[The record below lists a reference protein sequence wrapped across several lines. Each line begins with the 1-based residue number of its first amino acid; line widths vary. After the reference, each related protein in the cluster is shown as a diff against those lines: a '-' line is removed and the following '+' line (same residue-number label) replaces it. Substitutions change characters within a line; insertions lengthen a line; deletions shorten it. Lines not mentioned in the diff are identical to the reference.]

1 VALSLFNNG
10 NHCPSKKEICQG
22 LYNGHSNI
30 HNMRSFNLLRTRNLL
45 VEGDAAIPVVAVNV
59 LYSPR
64 RPPKTVDAA
73 EQCVRYTTGRP
84 ATRIV
89 FVRPTD
95 EPSRLLYEVSEA
107 EQGMKGAG
115 KLAKINNRVKHAIEE
130 DCISPE
136 RARTMIYRM
145 RDRAMPQLFEVEQL
159 PDPKSKALPF
169 LVTRLPDPKGSVIGP
184 TTYAVGYCRKCGH
197 KVFSLYP
204 VPQEFCADCEKAA

>member
-1 VALSLFNNG
+1 MSLFNNG

-30 HNMRSFNLLRTRNLL
+30 YNMRSFNLLRTRNLL
-45 VEGDAAIPVVAVNV
+45 VERGESIPVVAVNA

-64 RPPKTVDAA
+64 RPPKTIGAA

-89 FVRPTD
+89 FVRPSD
-95 EPSRLLYEVSEA
+95 EASRLLYEVSEA

-115 KLAKINNRVKHAIEE
+115 KLAKINNRLKHAIDE

-145 RDRAMPQLFEVEQL
+145 RDRAIPELFEAKTL
-159 PDPKSKALPF
+159 PDPKPQALPY
-169 LVTRLPDPKGSVIGP
+169 LVTELPDPQRSALFTK
-184 TTYAVGYCRKCGH
+184 YAVGHCRQCGH
-197 KVFSLYP
+197 KIVSSQP
-204 VPQEFCADCEKAA
+204 VPKEFCADCEEVP